1 MFLKITKGKNA
12 GSRRLTSLL
21 ADRLDFHSYPENI
34 LLKDQEETC
43 IDTESFVVVVFL
55 AEAQP
60 VMISV

>member
-12 GSRRLTSLL
+12 GSRRLL